1 MLGLFLILACKV
13 DDRAAGDRTP
23 NSLPCDELDTTHC
36 MLPWP
41 SNTFTVVDD
50 SSATGLRLDAQQ
62 DRVPGEDD
70 VEFLNL
76 SDGFSR
82 VTGVAFAFEHRV
94 PEEVGTPDVEPQLAA
109 DGAIQ
114 VFNAQL
120 GSDHYGQRQGF
131 WIEHI
136 DTSSFTADSTLLV
149 ARPEVVLEANADHV
163 AIALDSVGG
172 SAPESVQVALGLL
185 EPGNGDERAL
195 AAYHAPTRAFLEEQ
209 GVDLDRVVRVTDFT
223 TRSAEDPTFR
233 THAMMEDLDASLG
246 DLQVEIDSIVLPSDE
261 HLAAIVRGRLTG
273 APGFLDEDG
282 RLVLDDEG
290 RPMVVGTSDIEFRI
304 SLPAGEPGDLYKVA
318 LYGHGTG
325 GNVSDNSFDAELAEH
340 DIAKLNL
347 RFDGW
352 TDEDFL
358 QTLTGFTTFLD
369 GSERSTAGL
378 MQSVAGGTV
387 LLTALDGVL
396 GDALSAD
403 TIAGEPNPVA
413 GRLPDTDYVVWVGGS
428 LGGTLGAVIVSADER
443 LTTAVLNVPG
453 TGWSHMIPHSLLYDT
468 ALKDLFE
475 ITYGHPREMHLSMV
489 MGQNNWDDVDGA
501 VWADEALAVGGSFL
515 LQESMDDPVLPNLGT
530 NLLANALSA
539 KQLTPVLDPIYGL
552 EQVEGPV
559 TSGAALEQYRVPDTG
574 VYDVHGFAARNTIAG
589 HAALEQILMFLDEAW
604 EGQTPMEHPELCTE
618 FGKDGTCDFT
628 EDWVEY

>member
-1 MLGLFLILACKV
+1 MLGILLILACKV
-13 DDRAAGDRTP
+13 DDRVAGDRTP
-23 NSLPCDELDTTHC
+23 NSLPCDELDPTHC
-36 MLPWP
+36 LLPWP
-41 SNTFTVVDD
+41 SNTYTVIDEA
-50 SSATGLRLDAQQ
+50 SETGLRLAVEQDSTPAQ
-62 DRVPGEDD
+62 DD

-82 VTGVAFAFEHRV
+82 VSGVVFGFEALV
-94 PEEVGTPDVEPQLAA
+94 PEDVGTTEVEAQLDA
-109 DGAIQ
+109 DGPIQ
-114 VFNAQL
+114 IFNAQV
-120 GSDHYGQRQGF
+120 GSDHYGQRQAY

-136 DTSSFTADSTLLV
+136 DTSTYTADSTLLI

-163 AIALDSVGG
+163 AIALDSVGV
-172 SAPESVQVALGLL
+172 SAPDEVRVALGLQD
-185 EPGNGDERAL
+185 PSNGDERAL

-209 GVDLDRVVRVTDFT
+209 GVELDRVVRVTDFT
-223 TRSAEDPTFR
+223 TRSASDPTFR

-246 DLQVEIDSIVLPSDE
+246 NLEVEIDSIVLPSDE

-282 RLVLDDEG
+282 RLVLDEDG
-290 RPMVVGTSDIEFRI
+290 RPMVVGESDIEFRI
-304 SLPAGEPGDLYKVA
+304 SLPAGEPGVPYKVA

-325 GNVSDNSFDAELAEH
+325 GNVSDNSFDSELAEH

-358 QTLTGFTTFLD
+358 QTLTGFHTFLD

-396 GDALSAD
+396 GEALSAD
-403 TIAGEPNPVA
+403 TIDGEDNPVA

-468 ALKDLFE
+468 ALRDLFE
-475 ITYGHPREMHLSMV
+475 ITYGHKRDMHLAMV
-489 MGQNNWDDVDGA
+489 MGQNSWDDVDGA

-530 NLLANALSA
+530 NLLANALGA

-552 EQVEGPV
+552 EQVDGPV
-559 TSGAALEQYRVPDTG
+559 TTGAALEQFRVPDTG

-589 HAALEQILMFLDEAW
+589 EAALEQILVFLGEAW
-604 EGQTPMEHPELCTE
+604 EGQTPMEHPSICTE
-618 FGKDGTCDFT
+618 YGKDGSCDFT
-628 EDWVEY
+628 ENWVEY